1 MLQADSFPY
10 AKAISAV
17 ARSFS
22 FKLKTP
28 VKQLILLILLI
39 NSEEPAV
46 VWRIAAV
53 ASLFFSPPFLRGAY
67 RQVTES
73 TGTLRPIEE
82 RIQVA
87 DELEAPDES

>member
-1 MLQADSFPY
+1 MSSYISWTLKQLLLQADSFPY
-10 AKAISAV
+10 AKAIGAV

-53 ASLFFSPPFLRGAY
+53 ASLFFLLPSSEELTDRLRNP
-67 RQVTES
+67 Q
-73 TGTLRPIEE
+73 
-82 RIQVA
+82 
-87 DELEAPDES
+87 EL